1 MIDRLDSRWCRNEF
15 VNWSRSRRG
24 TNNNPLSAISCANSF
39 RANSFERVH
48 RDVWRRK
55 PGGGKSEVSQ
65 LVLLRGKR
73 NRRGRR
79 VRRAR
84 KVFFPRWRRRFYYTV
99 IVHRTEYLSSPFC
112 RELSLLLDLLLRR
125 ARRPLLSLSIFTWA
139 RVVHASSTPTR
150 NVTSSRVFHRVDIE
164 DLSDN
169 VHRWPDKMTKWWNE
183 SKRGGGDIYLILKN
197 RSNIDNHINIC
208 PFHVP
213 EARLPFS
220 STNAEA
226 LSKICFPPP
235 PLLFFARFFP
245 AVSFP
250 RFVTYPISRST
261 IDETSRGEG
270 GRAR

>member
-125 ARRPLLSLSIFTWA
+125 ARRPLLSLS
-139 RVVHASSTPTR
+139 
-150 NVTSSRVFHRVDIE
+150 
-164 DLSDN
+164 L
-169 VHRWPDKMTKWWNE
+169 
-183 SKRGGGDIYLILKN
+183 Y
-197 RSNIDNHINIC
+197 
-208 PFHVP
+208 FHVSAGSTRVIHAHAQRHI
-213 EARLPFS
+213 ES
-220 STNAEA
+220 S
-226 LSKICFPPP
+226 FPPSRYR
-235 PLLFFARFFP
+235 RFI
-245 AVSFP
+245 
-250 RFVTYPISRST
+250 R
-261 IDETSRGEG
+261 
-270 GRAR
+270 